1 MNILQFLIDIRS
13 KDNGVISQVTR
24 LQDRLNDADRS
35 ANRLS
40 STIGGKLRTAIM
52 SLPGAEF
59 FYQPY
64 RSTAGRYR
72 CRIEAGNG

>member
-13 KDNGVISQVTR
+13 KDNGVLSQVTR
-24 LQDRLNDADRS
+24 LQSRLDDADRS

-59 FYQPY
+59 LPTL
-64 RSTAGRYR
+64 S
-72 CRIEAGNG
+72 

>member
-59 FYQPY
+59 FTNP
-64 RSTAGRYR
+64 S
-72 CRIEAGNG
+72 